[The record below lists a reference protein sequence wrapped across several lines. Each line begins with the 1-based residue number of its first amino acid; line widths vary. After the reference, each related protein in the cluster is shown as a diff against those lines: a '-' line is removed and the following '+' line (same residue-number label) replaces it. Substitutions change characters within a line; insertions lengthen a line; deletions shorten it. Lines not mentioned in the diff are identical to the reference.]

1 MPGEDYQRIAAVEN
15 VKRSRLPAGR
25 ALDGGELT
33 ALFRACSDG
42 TAAGARDAAAFALMF
57 GCGLRRAEAIAV
69 QVADCDPESGAIR
82 VVGKGNRERQ
92 VYATN
97 GGKRALDA
105 WIAIRGPE
113 SGPILYPVRKGAN
126 GRPRTGAGMTA
137 PALVKRLA
145 RRTPQAGIGQCS
157 PHDLRRSFV
166 SAALEG
172 GADIAMVQRLAGHA
186 LPVTTAR
193 YDRRPEHAAAQA
205 ARVVHVPFAG
215 PAA

>member
-1 MPGEDYQRIAAVEN
+1 MTEASKKFQLEWHELRFAHVAALRSQLADRYAPATANKYLSAIRRTCRQAWLLGLMPGEDYQRIAAVEN
-15 VKRSRLPAGR
+15 VKGSRLPAGR

-113 SGPILYPVRKGAN
+113 SGPILCPVRKGAN
-126 GRPRTGAGMTA
+126 GRPREAHDGTRPRQA
-137 PALVKRLA
+137 PRAPR
-145 RRTPQAGIGQCS
+145 QAGR
-157 PHDLRRSFV
+157 HRAVL
-166 SAALEG
+166 
-172 GADIAMVQRLAGHA
+172 
-186 LPVTTAR
+186 TA
-193 YDRRPEHAAAQA
+193 
-205 ARVVHVPFAG
+205 
-215 PAA
+215 

>member
-1 MPGEDYQRIAAVEN
+1 
-15 VKRSRLPAGR
+15 
-25 ALDGGELT
+25 
-33 ALFRACSDG
+33 
-42 TAAGARDAAAFALMF
+42 MF
-57 GCGLRRAEAIAV
+57 SCGLRRAEAIAV

-113 SGPILYPVRKGAN
+113 SGPILCPVRKGAN

-145 RRTPQAGIGQCS
+145 RRATQAGIGQCS

-172 GADIAMVQRLAGHA
+172 GADIAM
-186 LPVTTAR
+186 
-193 YDRRPEHAAAQA
+193 DRRTKVIHTVAVTAANVHDATCLGQLLHGEETEVWGDSA
-205 ARVVHVPFAG
+205 YSVSGPSRVSRPHG
-215 PAA
+215 EG